1 VKENLQMLQR
11 NASADWKWR
20 TVKLARSARDG
31 TANINVTKNTLF
43 NSVLPPRLE
52 QGQGLEVSYV
62 ETVDVVTLDT
72 IIDRQRALVNERR
85 PILKMGTQGLG
96 SECV

>member
-1 VKENLQMLQR
+1 
-11 NASADWKWR
+11 
-20 TVKLARSARDG
+20 
-31 TANINVTKNTLF
+31 VTGLLISTLRKIHYSTPF
-43 NSVLPPRLE
+43 PPPRLE